1 MASDIAALLRD
12 LGIDV
17 ADFYGYSMGAGIALD
32 IAIRQPQIVRKLVVA
47 SLAWTKEGFHPEIV
61 ELIEETK
68 PEDLAGSVFEEAYA
82 AVAPQPGNWPA
93 LVSKCNELDREFEGW
108 PPEAVAS
115 IRAPT
120 LVIVGDSDI
129 VRPEHAVQTFRLL
142 GGGVEGDTAGL
153 PDARLAVLPG
163 TTHLTLVERSEWL
176 VSMITTFLD
185 EPGASP

>member
-1 MASDIAALLRD
+1 M
-12 LGIDV
+12 
-17 ADFYGYSMGAGIALD
+17 
-32 IAIRQPQIVRKLVVA
+32 
-47 SLAWTKEGFHPEIV
+47 
-61 ELIEETK
+61 
-68 PEDLAGSVFEEAYA
+68 
-82 AVAPQPGNWPA
+82 
-93 LVSKCNELDREFEGW
+93 SKCNELDREFEGW

-129 VRPEHAVQTFRLL
+129 VRPEHAVQKFRLL